1 MSEQNG
7 TEITEFLLLGFQ
19 DLGRS
24 MIVIF
29 IFILVAYTSAL
40 FIDVLI
46 IVLLSTRPILT
57 SPMYFFLKHFLF
69 SEMLMVTLI
78 VPNMLK
84 IIWLKGAFISIPGCI
99 AQSYLYCASGSTEC
113 YLLAAMAYDRYLAI
127 CKPLLYNK
135 IMSQKFQYSLVI
147 FCWMLGFTSTLITMS
162 LLTQLKFC
170 GPNIIDHYFC
180 DLAPFV
186 DLACS
191 DTSVLEM
198 EIFIF
203 SFPIMV
209 IPFILI
215 LVSYSCVVIAILRM
229 SSITGSKK
237 AFSTCSSHLSIV
249 IMFYGSL
256 IIIYLVP
263 SSQTLN
269 KMISVVYTV
278 VTPLFN
284 PFIYSIRNQDI
295 RAVICTLI
303 PLQPIHNKN

>member
-1 MSEQNG
+1 
-7 TEITEFLLLGFQ
+7 
-19 DLGRS
+19 
-24 MIVIF
+24 
-29 IFILVAYTSAL
+29 
-40 FIDVLI
+40 
-46 IVLLSTRPILT
+46 
-57 SPMYFFLKHFLF
+57 
-69 SEMLMVTLI
+69 
-78 VPNMLK
+78 MLK
-84 IIWLKGAFISIPGCI
+84 IIWLNGAFISIPGCI

-135 IMSQKFQYSLVI
+135 IMSQKLQYSLVI

-162 LLTQLKFC
+162 LLTQLQFC

-198 EIFIF
+198 EIFIL

-215 LVSYSCVVIAILRM
+215 LVSYSCVVIAILHM
-229 SSITGSKK
+229 SSITGRKK
-237 AFSTCSSHLSIV
+237 AFSTCSSHLSVV

-263 SSQTLN
+263 SSSQTLN

-284 PFIYSIRNQDI
+284 PFIYSIRNKDI
-295 RAVICTLI
+295 RAVIHDLFT
-303 PLQPIHNKN
+303 LQPIHNKN

>member
-1 MSEQNG
+1 MSVVELRKSIMSEQNG

-46 IVLLSTRPILT
+46 IS
-57 SPMYFFLKHFLF
+57 
-69 SEMLMVTLI
+69 
-78 VPNMLK
+78 
-84 IIWLKGAFISIPGCI
+84 
-99 AQSYLYCASGSTEC
+99 EC